1 MNKTITRYLQDPLRK
16 AGVAVVTGALVLS
29 ITPVT
34 SAFAAD
40 STSTA
45 ATTTAVESS
54 SISDSTPGAGDA
66 QGTPPEMP
74 DGEAPSG
81 APSGEAPSGEAPSDG
96 SAPDMPEGGQP
107 GGGGGA
113 DTMTFDYSGS
123 YSGALT
129 ADGEE
134 VTSDGETTDAS
145 ETDQNAALAENGGTL
160 TITNGTLTKSGDDT
174 NGDNCNFYGLNSILL
189 AVGEGSKAV
198 VSDTSLSATSE
209 GSNGI
214 FATDSGTVYADNVT
228 IDTTAGNSRGLD
240 ATYGGTIIGADID
253 VTTQGD
259 HCAAFA
265 TDRGGGNISVD
276 GATLSTAGSGSPL
289 IYSTGD
295 IEVTNATGTATGSQ
309 IAGMEG
315 LNTIL
320 ISDSDLTS
328 TQTQATASDPVADGI
343 IIYQSTSGDA
353 ESTTGETASFQV
365 VDSTLTSA
373 IESGSMFYL
382 TNTTADVLVQ
392 NTTLDFDSSA
402 AKLIYA
408 AGNDA
413 NNWGT
418 AGSNGA
424 TVSFTARDE
433 EMSGDVVA
441 DTISS
446 VDLYLLDKSTW
457 TGAASIEENANGS
470 TSEAPITVNVE
481 SGSSWV
487 VTADSTVSA
496 LNVEDGGKVVDADGK
511 TVTVVANGE
520 TVVEG
525 DSDLTVTVTG
535 SYGTTVDTS
544 GAATAKTD
552 DEKIDRS
559 GFEETFGTGSTTT
572 TASEEKNASGSEAEA
587 AQPQGGQSWWDAVVN
602 WFKGLFGL
610 D

>member
-45 ATTTAVESS
+45 STTTAAETSS
-54 SISDSTPGAGDA
+54 TSDSASGAGDA
-66 QGTPPEMP
+66 QGTPPAMP

-81 APSGEAPSGEAPSDG
+81 APGDGNAPSDG

-123 YSGALT
+123 YSGTLT

-214 FATDSGTVYADNVT
+214 FATDSGTVYANNVT

-240 ATYGGTIIGADID
+240 ATYGGTIIGSDID

-295 IEVTNATGTATGSQ
+295 IEVTNATGTSTGSQ

-320 ISDSDLTS
+320 ISNSDLTS
-328 TQTQATASDPVADGI
+328 TQIQATASDPVADGI

-353 ESTTGETASFQV
+353 ESTTGEAATFQV

-392 NTTLDFDSSA
+392 NTTLDFDSDA
-402 AKLIYA
+402 ADLIYA

-446 VDLYLLDKSTW
+446 VDLYLLDNSTW

-481 SGSSWV
+481 SGSTWV
-487 VTADSTVSA
+487 VTADSTVST

-511 TVTVVANGE
+511 TVTIVANGE

-535 SYGTTVDTS
+535 SYGTTVDAS